1 MLQRFET
8 PFPGF
13 VFTSASGDRLSLAP
27 SRGGLVT
34 SWFCSG
40 QERLYFDLNR
50 FLDPSKSIRGG
61 IPVLFPICGNLP
73 DDALS
78 LPTGMYPMPQ
88 HGFARDLPWSLHGLE
103 DGSGVELSLRHSD
116 ATLKHYPFPFRLSIQ
131 YQLEPSSLVITA
143 VVQQLASGDAPMPF
157 SLGFHPYFSI
167 SDLKAV
173 SIQGLPSQCC
183 NHLAMETASTAE
195 QLLCLANG
203 VDLLAGPA
211 SLVTLRDA
219 ATNTAIELQLQA
231 PLDLAVVWSEPPRS
245 MVCLEPWTAPRG
257 SLASGDRCLW
267 LNPGDSMRLQCRYR
281 LLEA

>member
-13 VFTSASGDRLSLAP
+13 VFTSSSGDRLSLAP

-34 SWFCSG
+34 SWVCSG

-116 ATLKHYPFPFRLSIQ
+116 ATLPHYPFPFRLSIQ

-143 VVQQLASGDAPMPF
+143 VV
-157 SLGFHPYFSI
+157 
-167 SDLKAV
+167 
-173 SIQGLPSQCC
+173 
-183 NHLAMETASTAE
+183 E
-195 QLLCLANG
+195 QL
-203 VDLLAGPA
+203 
-211 SLVTLRDA
+211 
-219 ATNTAIELQLQA
+219 
-231 PLDLAVVWSEPPRS
+231 
-245 MVCLEPWTAPRG
+245 
-257 SLASGDRCLW
+257 
-267 LNPGDSMRLQCRYR
+267 
-281 LLEA
+281 